1 MFYKNF
7 KDKLIFSPLVRN
19 KLMISNQP
27 NNSLIKINF
36 FYQISKNNVNFYSYN
51 NFKNFIKNL
60 QFVKRYFLSIIYLVG
75 LGYKNFVYNN
85 YLYILIGD
93 SNYILF
99 TIPREI
105 KLFCKKNQ
113 IFGLSVDKQILNNFF
128 SKLQY
133 LKKINYY
140 KGKGILK
147 FRNFKFMKLKIG
159 KKQKV

>member
-1 MFYKNF
+1 MFYKKF
-7 KDKLIFSPLVRN
+7 KNGLIFSSSIKN
-19 KLMISNQP
+19 KLMIFTKP
-27 NNSLIKINF
+27 NNLLIKINF
-36 FYQISKNNVNFYSYN
+36 FYQISRSNANFYSYN
-51 NFKNFIKNL
+51 NFKNFVKNL
-60 QFVKRYFLSIIYLVG
+60 QFAKRYFLSIIYLIG

-85 YLYILIGD
+85 RLYILIGD
-93 SNYILF
+93 SNYVLF
-99 TIPREI
+99 TIPRETKI
-105 KLFCKKNQ
+105 FCRKNQ
-113 IFGLSVDKQILNNFF
+113 IFGLSIDKQVLNNFF